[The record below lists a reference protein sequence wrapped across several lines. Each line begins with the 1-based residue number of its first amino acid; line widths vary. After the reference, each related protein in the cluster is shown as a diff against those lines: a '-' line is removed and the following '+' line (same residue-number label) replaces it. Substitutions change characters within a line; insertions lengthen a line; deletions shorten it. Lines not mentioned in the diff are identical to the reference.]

1 MDRLLKSQPTAP
13 RGGSRSGECRKPA
26 DSRLLTHVSDLSGD
40 LIENGEAN
48 RAFWPM
54 YAHIIRFMLIGIV
67 SAAALSTVPAF
78 AESHDQDAARQA
90 VESGEIR
97 PLADILDAVRGKLP
111 GEIVGVEIESKKGR
125 WLYEFRV
132 LDGRGR
138 LFEVYVDARS
148 GEIDRTK
155 EK

>member
-1 MDRLLKSQPTAP
+1 MLL
-13 RGGSRSGECRKPA
+13 
-26 DSRLLTHVSDLSGD
+26 
-40 LIENGEAN
+40 
-48 RAFWPM
+48 
-54 YAHIIRFMLIGIV
+54 GIF
-67 SAAALSTVPAF
+67 SAAALSTVPTL

-97 PLADILDAVRGKLP
+97 PLADILHAVRGKLP
-111 GEIVGVEIESKKGR
+111 GEVVGVEIESKNGR

-132 LDGRGR
+132 LDGKGN
-138 LFEVYVDARS
+138 LFEVYVDART

>member
-1 MDRLLKSQPTAP
+1 
-13 RGGSRSGECRKPA
+13 
-26 DSRLLTHVSDLSGD
+26 
-40 LIENGEAN
+40 
-48 RAFWPM
+48 M

-97 PLADILDAVRGKLP
+97 PLADILDAMRGKLP